1 MSTETI
7 MSNGEGT
14 PPKPSAFLVENVN
27 ILPKGRVFDVAM
39 GFGRMSS
46 LTCSVISAVI
56 AIGRES

>member
-1 MSTETI
+1 

-14 PPKPSAFLVENVN
+14 PLEPSAFLVENVN
-27 ILPKGRVFDVAM
+27 ILPKGRVFDVAV

-46 LTCSVISAVI
+46 LTCLAIFVVI